1 MIEWL
6 LTALGLVLVIE
17 GLVYAIFP
25 KLMKSM
31 LTKMLNFN
39 DNSITWIGLPI
50 ALFGLFLIWIVR
62 V

>member
-31 LTKMLNFN
+31 LTKILNFN